1 MRTRAPPPRDGAIL
15 RSVKSDDP
23 ARRRALRSAA
33 ARLFRE
39 VGYAGATVRDIARAV
54 GIQSGSIFYYYG
66 TKEDILV
73 DVMDEGLARFVRAA
87 ERPIGVVSDPRERLR
102 AMIVGHLEALH
113 GRSDEVAVVL
123 SEWRSLSPAS
133 RRRIVKLRDRVDA
146 MWDEALAN
154 AAKAG
159 LVGGDLKLLRLALLG
174 AMNWSL
180 QWYAPK
186 GALSITTMAD
196 RILDL
201 FVREPGRGRRPARS
215 AKRRRSP

>member
-123 SEWRSLSPAS
+123 SEWRSLSARS
-133 RRRIVKLRDRVDA
+133 RRRIVKQRDRVDA
-146 MWDEALAN
+146 MWDEALG
-154 AAKAG
+154 AAAQAG
-159 LVGGDLKLLRLALLG
+159 LVGGDTKLLRLALLG

-180 QWYAPK
+180 QWYTPRGRLTIEA
-186 GALSITTMAD
+186 MAD
-196 RILDL
+196 RLLALIL
-201 FVREPGRGRRPARS
+201 REPARRARRPAGGAGR
-215 AKRRRSP
+215 

>member
-1 MRTRAPPPRDGAIL
+1 M
-15 RSVKSDDP
+15 KSDDP

-123 SEWRSLSPAS
+123 SEWRSLSARS
-133 RRRIVKLRDRVDA
+133 RRRIVKQRDRVDA
-146 MWDEALAN
+146 MWDEALG
-154 AAKAG
+154 AAAQAG
-159 LVGGDLKLLRLALLG
+159 LVGGDTKLLRLALLG

-180 QWYAPK
+180 QWYTPRGRLTIEA
-186 GALSITTMAD
+186 MAD
-196 RILDL
+196 RLLALIL
-201 FVREPGRGRRPARS
+201 REPARRARRPAGGAGR
-215 AKRRRSP
+215 

>member
-1 MRTRAPPPRDGAIL
+1 M
-15 RSVKSDDP
+15 KSDDP

-39 VGYAGATVRDIARAV
+39 TGYAGATVRDIARAV

-66 TKEDILV
+66 SKEDILV
-73 DVMDEGLARFVRAA
+73 DVMDEGMSRFVRAA
-87 ERPIGVVSDPRERLR
+87 ERPAGAPPPPRERLR
-102 AMIVGHLEALH
+102 SMIVGHLEALH

-146 MWDEALAN
+146 MWDEALGD